1 MQNEILEWVSVS
13 ERCDDVTAEAGAE
26 AHPDHGGHAEAEGEA
41 KSEIH
46 PGDEGS
52 EQFLM
57 SKDY

>member
-26 AHPDHGGHAEAEGEA
+26 ADPHHGGHAEAEGEA

-46 PGDEGS
+46 SGDEGS

-57 SKDY
+57 SRDY